1 MRRAPIYL
9 TLAVLTSAAVLL
21 ASRPAA
27 AATKMTVA
35 VTGFHCQACPDT
47 LAQDLAKLP
56 GVKQVQATLAPA
68 RVVATLDEQKM
79 PASRFVQAIATHP
92 QAMDPA
98 KTYGAGLVLQVDAA
112 MCKGQKTMCPACAP
126 EITKRLKAVKGVQA
140 VAIDGTGRVVTVR
153 FAQGAAVTTAQLQR
167 ALAASSFKFSVRFA

>member
-1 MRRAPIYL
+1 MSRKLVLPAA
-9 TLAVLTSAAVLL
+9 LAVLALAVTV
-21 ASRPAA
+21 ASTAPA
-27 AATKMTVA
+27 KVPVA

-47 LAQDLAKLP
+47 LARDLAKLP
-56 GVKQVQATLAPA
+56 GVKQVQATLTPA

-98 KTYGAGLVLQVDAA
+98 KTYGAGLLLQVDAA

-126 EITKRLKAVKGVQA
+126 EITKRLKAVKGVRE
-140 VAIDGTGRVVTVR
+140 VAIDATGRLVTVR
-153 FAQGAAVTTAQLQR
+153 FAPGAAVTTAQLQR
-167 ALAASSFKFSVRFA
+167 ALAASSFKFRVRFA